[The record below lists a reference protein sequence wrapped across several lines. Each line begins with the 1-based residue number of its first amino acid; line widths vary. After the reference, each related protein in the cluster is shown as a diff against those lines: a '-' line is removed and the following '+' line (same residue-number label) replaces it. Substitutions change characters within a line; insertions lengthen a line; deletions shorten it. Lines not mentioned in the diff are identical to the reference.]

1 MCNVE
6 KTEINEK
13 EAGIGPFF
21 KKTYHLRKTET
32 NLVKSKETGKVQE
45 TEVLDLKWS
54 GVGNSIAFL

>member
-21 KKTYHLRKTET
+21 LKKWFMLTYHLRKTET
-32 NLVKSKETGKVQE
+32 NLVKSKETGKVEE
-45 TEVLDLKWS
+45 TEVLDLK
-54 GVGNSIAFL
+54 